1 MATSSLT
8 APKKAG
14 KLSTSVGLKIQMA
27 VSGLFFVL
35 FVLLHMYGNL
45 KMFNGPDAYNGYAQF
60 LRDVGYP
67 LVPHEGV
74 LWILRILLL
83 VALIAHVHAAVVLW
97 KRGNAARGPNKYKVR
112 SGAKNQQTYAS
123 RTMRWGGIIILAFI
137 VYHLLQYTTL
147 TLSVG
152 AENYSEMTPY
162 DRMIA
167 GFQPEVI
174 WSYAFY
180 FLALLALCMH
190 LRHGFWSA
198 FHTLG
203 ANNRKRNAMYQ
214 GVAIALAAIIFIGF
228 MAPPTAILVGFI
240 S

>member
-1 MATSSLT
+1 MATSTQT

-27 VSGLFFVL
+27 ISGIFFVF

-45 KMFNGPDAYNGYAQF
+45 KMFNGPEAYDGYAQF

-67 LVPHEGV
+67 IVPNEGV

-83 VALIAHVHAAVVLW
+83 VAIVAHVHAAFVLW
-97 KRGNAARGPNKYKVR
+97 RRNNVARGPNKYKVKR
-112 SGAKNQQTYAS
+112 GRKNQQTYSS
-123 RTMRWGGIIILAFI
+123 RTMRWGGVIILLFV
-137 VYHLLQYTTL
+137 VYHLLQFTTL

-152 AENYSEMTPY
+152 AENYSAMTPY

-167 GFQPEVI
+167 GFQPEVW

-180 FLALLALCMH
+180 FIALLALCMH
-190 LRHGFWSA
+190 IRHGAWSA
-198 FHTLG
+198 MQTIG
-203 ANNRKRNAMYQ
+203 VNNRSRDRMFQ
-214 GVAIALAAIIFIGF
+214 VIAIGIAAVIFIGF
-228 MAPPTAILVGFI
+228 MAPPTAILFGLI
-240 S
+240 P